1 MRKYEREGKQIKP
14 TAILTAD
21 WHLRDTQP
29 VCRTDN
35 FWEAQWKKVQ
45 FILNLQNE
53 HKCPIIHAGD
63 FFHTWKTSPYLLS
76 KTMEHM
82 NSKYPF
88 LTVYGNHD
96 LPQHNLELAHKSGL
110 HTLCMAGKLITL
122 PGGHWGDIPAE
133 VPVHQGVAVCH
144 IFTYADKVSWPGCTA
159 PSAKQILKKYPQ
171 YKLIVTGD
179 NHTPFVVQ
187 YKDRLLVNPGSIT
200 RQTTDQ
206 QEHRPKVFLW
216 YEETNDVVVMY
227 LPIEKGVVTRE
238 HMAEK
243 EARDERMEA
252 FISKLKEEWDT
263 TISFEQNMKEFL
275 ATNKLRKSVVALI
288 HKAMDME
295 DC

>member
-1 MRKYEREGKQIKP
+1 MQHQKKTYNDLFPNTCPLCGSTKGKGKQIKP

-45 FILNLQNE
+45 YVLNLQNE

-82 NSKYPF
+82 DSKYPF

-122 PGGHWGDIPAE
+122 PGGPLGAIFPRKFQYIKALLYATYSRMQTKHPGRVAQHHRQNRYLKIPTIQTYCNE
-133 VPVHQGVAVCH
+133 VT
-144 IFTYADKVSWPGCTA
+144 I
-159 PSAKQILKKYPQ
+159 I
-171 YKLIVTGD
+171 
-179 NHTPFVVQ
+179 
-187 YKDRLLVNPGSIT
+187 
-200 RQTTDQ
+200 
-206 QEHRPKVFLW
+206 HRLW
-216 YEETNDVVVMY
+216 YNT
-227 LPIEKGVVTRE
+227 KTG
-238 HMAEK
+238 
-243 EARDERMEA
+243 
-252 FISKLKEEWDT
+252 
-263 TISFEQNMKEFL
+263 
-275 ATNKLRKSVVALI
+275 
-288 HKAMDME
+288 
-295 DC
+295 C